1 MEKSIVFVDRKCP
14 ACGGDGCEA
23 CDGTGIVGSIEERE
37 PVIFHPD
44 GVSKAL
50 DAWRTANRVGF
61 RELGERLGVSVA
73 RASELCR
80 GAGSERA
87 LCETHK
93 ICALISPETRSDL
106 VETFAHIGDGDV
118 TKGEMLVKN
127 IASRLYH
134 ARRSHAWPE
143 EADGKFQA
151 LGVIHAEYLELEQ
164 AVEHGEGREREKDEA
179 LDVIATAA
187 RFWMGEHEQQR

>member
-1 MEKSIVFVDRKCP
+1 MEKNIVFVDLKCD
-14 ACGGDGCEA
+14 ACDGEDCEA
-23 CDGTGIVGSIEERE
+23 CDGTGIVGSVEVRDVPE
-37 PVIFHPD
+37 VHPD

-50 DAWRTANRVGF
+50 DGYRLMFGF
-61 RELGERLGVSVA
+61 GFKELGERLGVSVA

-87 LCETHK
+87 LCETRK
-93 ICALISPETRSDL
+93 ICALISPETRADI

-118 TKGEMLVKN
+118 WKGEMLVKN

-134 ARRSHAWPE
+134 ARSSHAWPE

-151 LGVIHAEYLELEQ
+151 LGVIHAEYRELEQ

-187 RFWMGEHEQQR
+187 RFWMGEHERND

>member
-1 MEKSIVFVDRKCP
+1 MEKSIVFIDRKCE
-14 ACGGDGCEA
+14 ACNGEGCEA
-23 CDGTGIVGSIEERE
+23 CEGTGSVGSVEERE
-37 PVIFHPD
+37 PIVFHPD

-50 DAWRTANRVGF
+50 DAWRIANRVGF

-87 LCETHK
+87 LCETRK
-93 ICALISPETRSDL
+93 ICALISPETRADI

-127 IASRLYH
+127 IAARLAH
-134 ARRSHAWPE
+134 ARSKHAWPD
-143 EADGKFQA
+143 EADGKYRA
-151 LGVIHAEYLELEQ
+151 VNVIYAEYTELER
-164 AVEHGEGREREKDEA
+164 AIWDKEGREREQDEA

-187 RFWMGEHEQQR
+187 RFWLGEHEQK